1 MNVIAAMLIRL
12 TLNLV
17 RAYSPKAEEHVSANN
32 RQLSRHSGGTML
44 GKKYD
49 ELRQGRAEMSL
60 ASDSDHFSVLGH
72 DRSRL
77 HSAGAQLNYVH

>member
-1 MNVIAAMLIRL
+1 VDVIAAMLIRL

-17 RAYSPKAEEHVSANN
+17 QEYLHKAEEHVSANN

-49 ELRQGRAEMSL
+49 ELRQGRAEMLS
-60 ASDSDHFSVLGH
+60 ASDSDHCSVLGH
-72 DRSRL
+72 DRCRL
-77 HSAGAQLNYVH
+77 HSAGAQLNYVR

>member
-1 MNVIAAMLIRL
+1 MNVIAAMMIHL

-17 RAYSPKAEEHVSANN
+17 WEYLPKAEEHVSANN

-49 ELRQGRAEMSL
+49 ELQQGRSAKS
-60 ASDSDHFSVLGH
+60 SDSDSGHFSVLGH
-72 DRSRL
+72 DRGRL
-77 HSAGAQLNYVH
+77 HSAGAQLNYVR

>member
-1 MNVIAAMLIRL
+1 MMIRL

-17 RAYSPKAEEHVSANN
+17 REYLPNAEEYVSAKN

-49 ELRQGRAEMSL
+49 ELRQGRAEML
-60 ASDSDHFSVLGH
+60 PASDSDHFTVLGH
-72 DRSRL
+72 DRGRL
-77 HSAGAQLNYVH
+77 RSAGAQLNYVR

>member
-1 MNVIAAMLIRL
+1 MAVIAVMMIHL

-17 RAYSPKAEEHVSANN
+17 REYLHNAEEHVSANN

-49 ELRQGRAEMSL
+49 ELRQGRAEM
-60 ASDSDHFSVLGH
+60 
-72 DRSRL
+72 
-77 HSAGAQLNYVH
+77 

>member
-1 MNVIAAMLIRL
+1 MDVIAVMMIHL

-17 RAYSPKAEEHVSANN
+17 WEYLPKAEEHVSANN

-44 GKKYD
+44 GKNYD
-49 ELRQGRAEMSL
+49 ELRQGWAEISL

-72 DRSRL
+72 DRGRL
-77 HSAGAQLNYVH
+77 HSAGAQLDYVH